1 MTDLQKQFIEA
12 YEAADRTITGQ
23 AAELFQEL
31 LEKEFDDDPEKM
43 SAFIDSLQEPEPP
56 TISLED
62 LQAAMVELTNMFLGG

>member
-12 YEAADRTITGQ
+12 YEAAGRTINGQ

-43 SAFIDSLQEPEPP
+43 TAFIDSLQEPEPAA
-56 TISLED
+56 ISLED
-62 LQAAMVELTNMFLGG
+62 LQAAMVELTNMILGG

>member
-12 YEAADRTITGQ
+12 YEAAGRTITGQ
-23 AAELFQEL
+23 ASELFQEL

-43 SAFIDSLQEPEPP
+43 TAFIDSLQEPEPS

-62 LQAAMVELTNMFLGG
+62 LQAAMVELTNMILGG